1 MSDVQNLLEFLSPP
15 PPFSLKRFEL
25 RFLYLTLIFKSCP
38 YVELIRCLN
47 RIHLFW
53 KIFIFYVILKI
64 LFRKMQKQTLSYY
77 VHISW
82 IYTLLNIKHFD
93 FTLHHVSVHVHVFQ
107 WMCQLIFVTNHV
119 GQIETICDLCVLD
132 RDRLYCQ

>member
-15 PPFSLKRFEL
+15 PFSLKRFEL
-25 RFLYLTLIFKSCP
+25 KILYLTLIFKSCP

-93 FTLHHVSVHVHVFQ
+93 QSLFYTTPCLCTCTCISMNVSADFRYQ
-107 WMCQLIFVTNHV
+107 SCWTNR
-119 GQIETICDLCVLD
+119 DNLWPLCTW
-132 RDRLYCQ
+132 QG